1 MTMLNNE
8 ILLQAIQVVGKTL
21 LHSLW
26 QATVIAMCLAIALFA
41 LRKAAAEVRYWLAVV
56 ALGLCAVLPITTAML
71 LTSTTFSSSQPSTIA
86 HLASSVSPEASPV
99 PSPGLSPAATT
110 AIGPSED
117 FAHEA
122 TGFLPRAQGTLRNS
136 MTTVLQGVVF
146 AWFVGLII
154 QLGRLSLSLQALSAL
169 RTRYALP
176 VPDFV
181 RNVVNRMLETQNVRV
196 NLAVRCS
203 NAVDV
208 PMIVGHLKPMLLIP
222 VSALTGITPIQLEM
236 LIAHEVAHLR
246 QYDHLF
252 NFLQGLIEAF
262 LFFNPAV
269 WWVSHV
275 VRQEREFRCDAFAVR
290 ACGGDR
296 YNYSRAL
303 LTLEDHRKKRLAALA
318 SNGGSLVQRIRILA
332 GHSPTAKL
340 YYPAH
345 WLVGVLLI
353 AISTLVISVA
363 SAQSRGGT
371 LRIAYSSIQQLDPY
385 KSASSDEINAF
396 SLVFDPLFIIGKD
409 DFQPVPNL
417 AERWETPDDTT
428 WLFHLRPGVMF
439 QDGNVVFAEGQARE
453 VTAEDVVY
461 SINRFQ
467 DVSTAFTLGNIESV
481 RAVDRYTVEIK
492 TAGPDPFLVTDPNR
506 LTRAVIV
513 PREAIELLGE
523 EGFARQPIGSGP
535 FKLTAFTPDQKL
547 EFIRNDNYWLP
558 VNIDAVEFVFIPDPT
573 VQTIALESGDIDVV
587 PYLLNIDSVSQL
599 SDNPDVVLLERGG
612 SYRGLGFNVT
622 TAPFDEIAVRDA
634 ISKAID
640 IDGAINAVVAPFGQ
654 RAYGQVPPWVAFTQ
668 DPSLKDLWEF
678 NPEAALQ
685 ELAEAGFTDS
695 NGDGILDRDGK
706 PFSFSLKTSSGSQ
719 VRVLTIL
726 VTQLKQL
733 GIDANILQQDSAVW
747 SDDLI
752 AGNTGIFFDYS
763 FAGTTG
769 LYSMFHGDNI
779 GKTNTHHYS
788 NPEVN
793 RLLDEANRTIDFDAR
808 NSLWLAAQR
817 LIMEDRA
824 VIPLY
829 FEGGYSITS
838 KRVHDFVPP
847 WGGLRLVSLENSVYL
862 DR

>member
-1 MTMLNNE
+1 MLSSGLGAQFTL
-8 ILLQAIQVVGKTL
+8 IAGKTL

-26 QATVIAMCLAIALFA
+26 EATVIAVGLAIAFFA
-41 LRKAAAEVRYWLAVV
+41 LRKASASIRYWLAVV
-56 ALGLCAVLPITTAML
+56 ALGACAVLPLVTAGIL
-71 LTSTTFSSSQPSTIA
+71 ANNAFSVRQVAIPVI
-86 HLASSVSPEASPV
+86 SPEKVNSTSSATPANGQVPASPTA
-99 PSPGLSPAATT
+99 SGFEEAFDHETT
-110 AIGPSED
+110 PFI
-117 FAHEA
+117 
-122 TGFLPRAQGTLRNS
+122 PRARGSLNDSVTRGLKWV
-136 MTTVLQGVVF
+136 VL
-146 AWFVGLII
+146 AWFAGLVF
-154 QLGRLSLSLQALSAL
+154 QLGRFTLSLRALSKL
-169 RTRYALP
+169 RARHTQP
-176 VPDFV
+176 VPEFV
-181 RNVVNRMLETQNVRV
+181 ERAVKRMLILQKVSVRV
-196 NLAVRCS
+196 ATRCS
-203 NAVDV
+203 QVVDV

-222 VSALTGITPIQLEM
+222 VSALNGLTPTQLEM

-246 QYDHLF
+246 HYDHLI
-252 NFLQGLIEAF
+252 NLLQGLIEAVF
-262 LFFNPAV
+262 FFNPAV
-269 WWVSHV
+269 WWISRV
-275 VRQEREFRCDAFAVR
+275 VRQERECRCDAFAVSV
-290 ACGGDR
+290 CGGDR

-303 LTLEDHRKKRLAALA
+303 LSLEDSRKKRLAATAVA
-318 SNGGSLVQRIRILA
+318 SNGGSLVQRIRILS
-332 GHSPTAKL
+332 GQSPTARL
-340 YYPAH
+340 YYPVH
-345 WLVGVLLI
+345 WLIGVLLI
-353 AISTLVISVA
+353 ALPALVISVA

-371 LRIAYSSIQQLDPY
+371 LRIAYASIQQLDPY
-385 KSASSDEINAF
+385 KSASNDEMNAF

-417 AERWETPDDTT
+417 AESWETPDDTT
-428 WLFHLRPGVMF
+428 WVFHLRQGVMF
-439 QDGNVVFAEGQARE
+439 QDGNVVFEEGKARE

-467 DVSTAFTLGNIESV
+467 EVSTAFTLGAIDSV
-481 RAVDRYTVEIK
+481 SALDRYTVEIK
-492 TAGPDPFLVTDPNR
+492 TNGPDPFLVTDPNR

-513 PREAIELLGE
+513 PHEAIELLGE
-523 EGFARQPIGSGP
+523 EGFARQPVGSGP

-547 EFIRNDNYWLP
+547 TFVRNDDYWLP
-558 VNIDAVEFVFIPDPT
+558 VNLDAVEFVFIPDPT
-573 VQTIALESGDIDVV
+573 VQTIALESGDVDVI
-587 PYLLNIDSVSQL
+587 PYLLNIDSLAQL
-599 SDNPDVVLLERGG
+599 SEDPNLVLLERGG

-622 TAPFDEIAVRDA
+622 AAPFDEIAVRDA
-634 ISKAID
+634 LSKALD
-640 IDGAINAVVAPFGQ
+640 IEGAVNAVVAPFGQ
-654 RAYGQVPPWVAFTQ
+654 RAYGQVPPWVAFTP
-668 DPSLKDLWEF
+668 DPTLKDLWVYD
-678 NPEAALQ
+678 PEAALQ

-706 PFSFSLKTSSGSQ
+706 PLSFSLKTSAGSQ

-726 VTQLKQL
+726 VTQLQQL
-733 GIDANILQQDSAVW
+733 GIDAKILQQDTAVW

-752 AGNTGIFFDYS
+752 AGNTEVFFDYS

-824 VIPLY
+824 VIPMY

-862 DR
+862 D